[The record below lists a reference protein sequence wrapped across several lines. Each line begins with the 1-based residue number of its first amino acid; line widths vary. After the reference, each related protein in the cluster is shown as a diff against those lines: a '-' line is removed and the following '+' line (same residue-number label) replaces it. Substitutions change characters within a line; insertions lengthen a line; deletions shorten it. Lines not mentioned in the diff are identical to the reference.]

1 MNDMIEGYIELA
13 AVPVPSKDA
22 NEMVFPAGLKRAKQ

>member
-13 AVPVPSKDA
+13 AVAAPKDA
-22 NEMVFPAGLKRAKQ
+22 DHMAFPAGLRRSKQ